1 MGFVLF
7 THLLGSALWIGG
19 ALAAMTLTIAGREED
34 PAVRVGMYRLVAKV
48 HTMVIGVG
56 AMLVVGTGLLL
67 TMRLSQGGAGE
78 LMQQPRLWVMQGSG
92 LLGGV
97 LVLLV
102 GLPTAVKL
110 GGMAVVDDAG
120 QVPPAFDMFRRRQA
134 IVSSVA
140 GVLAL
145 TALAAWKLL

>member
-1 MGFVLF
+1 MGFVVF
-7 THLLGSALWIGG
+7 AHLMGFALWIGG
-19 ALAAMTLTIAGREED
+19 SLAAMALAIAGRDES
-34 PAVRVGMYRLVAKV
+34 PAVRVGMYRLLAKV

-67 TMRLSQGGAGE
+67 TMRLSQGGAGD
-78 LMQQPRLWVMQGSG
+78 LMEQPRLWVMQGAG
-92 LLGGV
+92 LLGGA
-97 LVLLV
+97 LVLFV

-120 QVPPAFDMFRRRQA
+120 HTPPAFEVFRRRQA

-140 GVLAL
+140 GVFAL
-145 TALAAWKLL
+145 IALAAWKLL